1 MIPIAPQHP
10 HRRIC
15 RRLAILLTASLA
27 ITQLAITQMAAAQ
40 TPATVGNNT
49 SQRWPTQHLLP
60 DQPTAA
66 ESRQSSRVSRT
77 VTLMTTPVEFV
88 IQLAL
93 ESAPEL
99 IEQTA
104 TANQAID
111 EAIGEIQRI
120 EQVMSEWQP
129 HSEVS
134 QINSAAGTGPV
145 AISEELYRLLQMAL
159 QVSELSGGRFDITF
173 RSAGKLWDFRHQ
185 IIPTQ
190 AQIEA
195 AITAID
201 YHKVR
206 LQQSTTSPTGY
217 LAEITS
223 ANTSMGLGAIAK
235 GYAIDRAVQV
245 IRRAG
250 FQQFVVNAGGDL
262 YASSVPGQPLWQ
274 VGIQHPRQR
283 EQLIARLPVA
293 NMAVATS
300 GDYERYFIHNGQ
312 RYSHLI
318 NPATGYPANGCQ
330 SVTIMAS
337 RGFWADA
344 LATAVFVMGP
354 QEGMALVEQL
364 DDVEAMVIDAAG
376 IEHLSSG
383 FTL

>member
-1 MIPIAPQHP
+1 
-10 HRRIC
+10 
-15 RRLAILLTASLA
+15 
-27 ITQLAITQMAAAQ
+27 
-40 TPATVGNNT
+40 
-49 SQRWPTQHLLP
+49 
-60 DQPTAA
+60 
-66 ESRQSSRVSRT
+66 
-77 VTLMTTPVEFV
+77 MTTPVEFV

-111 EAIGEIQRI
+111 ESIGEIQRI